1 MWLVMAPQHILV
13 GCVGQWVIKPVLGL
27 ILALTL
33 VPMLGLPTAV
43 GTGLILVRAI
53 FYMSACR
60 G

>member
-1 MWLVMAPQHILV
+1 MAPQHILV

-27 ILALTL
+27 VLALTL

-60 G
+60 D